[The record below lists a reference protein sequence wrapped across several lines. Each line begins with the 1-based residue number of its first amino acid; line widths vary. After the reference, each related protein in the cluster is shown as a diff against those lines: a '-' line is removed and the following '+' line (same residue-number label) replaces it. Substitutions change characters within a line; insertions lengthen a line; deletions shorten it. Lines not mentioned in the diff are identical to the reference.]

1 MNQVLPTTIAG
12 SLPKPRWLSTT
23 DQLWAGWLHEG
34 EALEEAKRDAV
45 RLAVVDQEEA
55 GIDVICDGEQTR
67 QHFVTTFIEGLDGV
81 DAEHRATV
89 RIRQRYDAS
98 VPRVVGA
105 VTRTR
110 PVYVEDARFLR
121 SLTERPIKWQLPG
134 PMTMVDTLED
144 EHYGDRQEL
153 AMVFASILN
162 EEAREL
168 EAAGVDVIQFDEP
181 AFNVFM
187 DQVGGWGI
195 EALERASEGLAAV
208 TAVHICYGYGVK
220 ANVDWK
226 ATLGEEWRQYEQTF
240 PVLAQSTIDQ
250 VSIEVAGSKVPLE
263 LLELLG
269 EKVVLAGAIDVASE
283 KVETPEEV
291 AATIRAVLEH
301 APAHRVH
308 PCTNCGMVPL
318 ARGLA
323 RAKMSALAAGTAIVR
338 LELGKHT

>member
-1 MNQVLPTTIAG
+1 MSKMLPTTIAG
-12 SLPKPRWLSTT
+12 SLPKPGWLSTH
-23 DQLWAGWLHEG
+23 DQLWAGWLHDG

-45 RLAVVDQEEA
+45 RLAVADQEEA

-89 RIRQRYDAS
+89 RIRQRYEAS
-98 VPRVVGA
+98 VPRVIGPVS
-105 VTRTR
+105 RTR

-121 SLTERPIKWQLPG
+121 SLTDRPIKWQLPG

-144 EHYGDRQEL
+144 DHYGDRQEL

-168 EAAGVDVIQFDEP
+168 EAAGVDLIQFDEP

-187 DQVGGWGI
+187 DLVGGWGI
-195 EALERASEGLAAV
+195 EALERSCSGLTAK

-220 ANVDWK
+220 ANIDWK
-226 ATLGEEWRQYEQTF
+226 ATLGQEWRQYERTF

-250 VSIEVAGSKVPLE
+250 VSIEVANSKVPLE
-263 LLELLG
+263 LLDLLDN
-269 EKVVLAGAIDVASE
+269 KVILAGAIDVASE
-283 KVETPEEV
+283 RVETPEQV
-291 AATIRAVLEH
+291 AATIRAVLQH
-301 APAHRVH
+301 APADRVH

-318 ARGLA
+318 PRGVA
-323 RAKMSALAAGTAIVR
+323 RAKMGALAAGAAIVR
-338 LELGKHT
+338 RELGEGT